1 MAFKNKTGQKE
12 KVELVSLIDMIF
24 ILLVFFLVTSFV
36 IRMPLQERSLHIPT
50 PENTV
55 GRAQIVVQL
64 IDEDRVFWLDEQ
76 ASQVVSDVED
86 NYGYLPERQLKNRI
100 ISALIEKNIFSYG
113 EFERKLV
120 NWKNRAS
127 QDPFSRYFVMIRC
140 PNHTPYFRVI
150 DVITKLTD
158 TPFQNIKYGCVGGT
172 LEQLRNCRRVYT
184 VVSQDAKGKRR
195 KNIRFDF

>member
-1 MAFKNKTGQKE
+1 MAFKNKTIQKE
-12 KVELVSLIDMIF
+12 RLELVSLIDMIF

-36 IRMPLQERSLHIPT
+36 IRMPLQERSLHVPT

-55 GRAQIVVQL
+55 GRAQIVVQFV
-64 IDEDRVFWLDEQ
+64 DEENVFWLDEQ
-76 ASQVVSDVED
+76 ASNIVSEVEN

-100 ISALIEKNIFSYG
+100 ISALTEQNVFPYD
-113 EFERKLV
+113 EFEQKLEA
-120 NWKNRAS
+120 WKNRVS

-140 PNHTPYFRVI
+140 PNYIPYFRVV

-172 LEQLRNCRRVYT
+172 FEQLRNCRRIYT
-184 VVSQDAKGKRR
+184 VVSQDSKGKRR
-195 KNIRFDF
+195 KNIHFDF